1 MSAEEFAWEKKFEW
15 YRKKAHG
22 QENINI
28 FDQVRQAHQA
38 GINEGIT
45 GFDKIKPGSGLDSAH
60 GLHTVQVQKPINEMT
75 MAELRQVRSHL
86 VNRHISHFNSGGSNF
101 NMVDGLGNLVGRQA
115 DIDYLDQVMFSRGSK
130 DNPLFDQNGKP
141 KKKNP
146 VENRVE
152 EPIKNTPVQPVQ
164 SDPRKQPSET
174 NEQISKNIDAHTK
187 NVDNTSSTEARQTSD
202 RVASNEDHKKN
213 ESMREVYR
221 EVPKQESQ
229 RVVDQEEKKSTI
241 SVSDQQKEEV
251 KVKGQKEINAD
262 VEYRKVKSGWS
273 KMKLAGAIGLTAFGV
288 ASVLDVKKELDQDKA
303 VERMKNIQEK
313 EKKSRHK
320 DERDMMKQFGYG
332 NVDFGQMAI
341 DMFNERIG
349 HYKMGNSKF
358 Q

>member
-1 MSAEEFAWEKKFEW
+1 MAKNSYMMVFDEMLEESFNNGTLSEMGRTHEEFQKYITTMKKDVVKTVSDPRHPF
-15 YRKKAHG
+15 HG
-22 QENINI
+22 VMSNGQIAEFNQYVN
-28 FDQVRQAHQA
+28 
-38 GINEGIT
+38 GI
-45 GFDKIKPGSGLDSAH
+45 K
-60 GLHTVQVQKPINEMT
+60 
-75 MAELRQVRSHL
+75 
-86 VNRHISHFNSGGSNF
+86 
-101 NMVDGLGNLVGRQA
+101 
-115 DIDYLDQVMFSRGSK
+115 
-130 DNPLFDQNGKP
+130 QNGIPDWLRGQP
-141 KKKNP
+141 KKQTGA
-146 VENRVE
+146 ERRAE
-152 EPIKNTPVQPVQ
+152 EPIKKTPVQPVK
-164 SDPRKQPSET
+164 SDPKKQPSEP
-174 NEQISKNIDAHTK
+174 NEQISKNTDAHVK

-202 RVASNEDHKKN
+202 HVASNEDHKKN
-213 ESMREVYR
+213 EAAREVYR
-221 EVPKQESQ
+221 QVPKEESQ

-241 SVSDQQKEEV
+241 TVSDQQKEEI
-251 KVKGQKEINAD
+251 KVKGQKELNAD

>member
-1 MSAEEFAWEKKFEW
+1 MAVDDFVWERKFDA
-15 YRKKAHG
+15 YLNKVHG
-22 QENINI
+22 QENISI
-28 FDQVRQAHQA
+28 FDQVRQAHQN

-60 GLHTVQVQKPINEMT
+60 GLHTVQVQKPISEMT
-75 MAELRQVRSHL
+75 MAELRQVRTHL
-86 VNRHISHFNSGGSNF
+86 VNRHVSHFNSGGSNF

-115 DIDYLDQVMFSRGSK
+115 DIDYLDQIMFSRNNK
-130 DNPLFDQNGKP
+130 DVSFDERGKP

-146 VENRVE
+146 VESRAE

-164 SDPRKQPSET
+164 SDPKKQPSET

-241 SVSDQQKEEV
+241 SVSDQQKETI

-303 VERMKNIQEK
+303 VERMKNMQEK
-313 EKKSRHK
+313 ELKSRQSS
-320 DERDMMKQFGYG
+320 ERDMMKQFGYG